1 MKTKKNTT
9 NDVADFITK
18 IKKLWDINFQINSC
32 VCKKISTIVPLFSQE
47 KPLYFDFG
55 WGLFTTYIDS
65 LCVL

>member
-32 VCKKISTIVPLFSQE
+32 VCKKIITIVPLFSQ
-47 KPLYFDFG
+47 KTP
-55 WGLFTTYIDS
+55 YISILDGVC
-65 LCVL
+65 LLHI